1 MLSPSLEDYLEEIYR
16 FHTSLGV
23 VRVTDISHKLNVSLP
38 SVTKAMRKLKALN
51 YITYQKYGHI
61 GLTATGNET
70 GKFLVR
76 RNQIIQ
82 EFLLML
88 RANCNI
94 AAEAEAIEHYLSKST
109 IGSFQALVM
118 FMRKNPDLY
127 QQFYA
132 FLENCQM
139 PDSY

>member
-16 FHTSLGV
+16 FHSSLGF
-23 VRVTDISHKLNVSLP
+23 VRVTDISHKLSVSLP
-38 SVTKAMRKLKALN
+38 SVTKAMRKLKNLD

-61 GLTATGNET
+61 GLTAAGLET

-82 EFLLML
+82 EFLIMV

-94 AAEAEAIEHYLSKST
+94 AAEAEAIEHYLSNST
-109 IGSFQALVM
+109 IISVQALLV
-118 FMRKNPDLY
+118 FMRKNPDIY
-127 QQFYA
+127 QQLSA
-132 FLENCQM
+132 FLDNFKI
-139 PDSY
+139 PDS

>member
-38 SVTKAMRKLKALN
+38 SVTKAMRKLRALS

-61 GLTATGNET
+61 GLTATGIET

-88 RANCNI
+88 CADCNI

-109 IGSFQALVM
+109 IESIQTLVA
-118 FMRKNPDLY
+118 FMRKNPDIY
-127 QQFYA
+127 QQLHT
-132 FLENCQM
+132 FLADCHLA
-139 PDSY
+139 DT